1 MPFAVRWTLAHDAV
15 ARSVQ
20 QQDGET
26 IAETSLRFLPPNC
39 CFYYIVHTF
48 LCQIGVQRFSV
59 QLSAVSRQLL
69 ALSGQ
74 APPNWM

>member
-39 CFYYIVHTF
+39 CFYYIAHTF
-48 LCQIGVQRFSV
+48 LCQADFSV
-59 QLSAVSRQLL
+59 PRKGVSQI
-69 ALSGQ
+69 
-74 APPNWM
+74 